1 MFPVRMDTDTDD
13 TCNRCKPEDFVR
25 SAGAN
30 DETVIYGKDAK
41 ITLGTQFTPADGF
54 SYKAN
59 GAGIVIIGNVDLKC
73 RSMLR
78 MPKRV
83 IVVLFA

>member
-1 MFPVRMDTDTDD
+1 MCDAMNIDVSVGWITDTDD
-13 TCNRCKPEDFVR
+13 TCNGANQKISVR

-59 GAGIVIIGNVDLKC
+59 GA
-73 RSMLR
+73 
-78 MPKRV
+78 
-83 IVVLFA
+83 VL